1 MGVWVRSQSS
11 NWLVFAS
18 EFYIKTKDGKNGI
31 SDVLTTDNQPLTIY
45 SSYKKALKV
54 IGMIQNFIKTRVN
67 EDMIF
72 QMPQDEEVKL

>member
-31 SDVLTTDNQPLTIY
+31 SDVLTTDNQPLAIY
-45 SSYKKALKV
+45 SSYKKSFKSYWYDTK
-54 IGMIQNFIKTRVN
+54 FY
-67 EDMIF
+67 
-72 QMPQDEEVKL
+72 QDKSK

>member
-18 EFYIKTKDGKNGI
+18 EFYIKTKDEENGI
-31 SDVLTTDNQPLTIY
+31 SDVLTTDNQPLAIY

-54 IGMIQNFIKTRVN
+54 IGMMQNFIKTRVN

-72 QMPQDEEVKL
+72 QMPQDEEVKV

>member
-1 MGVWVRSQSS
+1 MGVWIRSQSS

-31 SDVLTTDNQPLTIY
+31 SDVLTTDNQPLAIY

-54 IGMIQNFIKTRVN
+54 LDIIQEYIQSRVN
-67 EDMIF
+67 EYMVF
-72 QMPQDEEVKL
+72 QMPQDEEVEL

>member
-31 SDVLTTDNQPLTIY
+31 SDVLTTDNQPLAIY
-45 SSYKKALKV
+45 SSYKKL
-54 IGMIQNFIKTRVN
+54 
-67 EDMIF
+67 
-72 QMPQDEEVKL
+72 

>member
-31 SDVLTTDNQPLTIY
+31 SDVLTTDNQPLAIY
-45 SSYKKALKV
+45 WYDTK
-54 IGMIQNFIKTRVN
+54 FY
-67 EDMIF
+67 
-72 QMPQDEEVKL
+72 QDKSK

>member
-31 SDVLTTDNQPLTIY
+31 SDVLTTDNQPLAIY

-54 IGMIQNFIKTRVN
+54 LDMIQEFIKARVN
-67 EDMIF
+67 V
-72 QMPQDEEVKL
+72 QMPNDEEVKV